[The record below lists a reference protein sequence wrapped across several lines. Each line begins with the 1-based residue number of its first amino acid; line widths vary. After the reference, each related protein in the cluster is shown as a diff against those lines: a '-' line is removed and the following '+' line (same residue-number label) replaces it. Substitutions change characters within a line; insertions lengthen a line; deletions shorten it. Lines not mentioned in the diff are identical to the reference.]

1 MEHQMKTKSPKI
13 IFFAAVLLS
22 VFSLASCAT
31 TGILIKVLENTDVE
45 TISAVHGA
53 VNSINKATENFTPE
67 NEYYIG
73 RSVAAAVI
81 SKYPLEKESDP
92 VNEYLN
98 NICTAI
104 TVNSPLPYLYKGYY
118 VAVLDSNEINAIST
132 PGGHILISRGLIESC
147 NSEDEL
153 ASVIAHEI
161 AHIQLKHSI
170 KVIESSRIA
179 AASLDT
185 AKAVAL
191 VVYDNTAKS
200 TKNFDK
206 DEFKE
211 KVTVLWDVQS
221 ELVNTLV
228 ENGYSQQQ
236 EFDAD
241 QYAVE
246 LMLSAGYNPEAMSS
260 MLTNIAKNS
269 TFGGWNKTHPSAATR
284 NLNVK
289 KQLKILKYKGKYSA
303 ERTERFNAIKSEL

>member
-1 MEHQMKTKSPKI
+1 MKTKAPKI

-73 RSVAAAVI
+73 
-81 SKYPLEKESDP
+81 
-92 VNEYLN
+92 
-98 NICTAI
+98 CTAI